1 VVAMKRSQKAGIFSA
16 IIWGSGQV
24 YNRQYI
30 KGIILF
36 LIQALIIFR
45 WRFFNDN
52 LWGLITLG
60 ETETV
65 LKDGLVLHGDNS
77 IVLLILGLIA
87 LTVIA
92 FAIPLYIF
100 SIKDAIKTSNHIE
113 KTGTFISEKEWMAVT
128 WEKSFPYIILFIPA
142 LFILFLIVV
151 PLLFGFLTAFTNYSA
166 PDHLPP
172 RHLVDWVGFQNFKDI
187 FSVPIWN
194 DTFWGVAA
202 WTLVWAVVSTFTC
215 FFGGLLIAVI
225 INSKRVKFK
234 KFWRTI
240 FILPWAIPQLVT
252 LLVFRNMFNGQFG
265 PINQLLRQWGII
277 EKNIP
282 WFSDS
287 TIAKITIIV
296 INIWLGF
303 PYFMAMMTGIMTSI
317 SQELYEAAAIDGA
330 TVRQQFWKITMPLVL
345 FATSP
350 LLIMSFAGNFNNF
363 SVIYFLTEGNPIN
376 PSYKFAGSTDILITW
391 IYKLTKDNRQFHM
404 ASVMSILIF
413 ALVGSISTW
422 NFLRTKTFKEE
433 EMM

>member
-36 LIQALIIFR
+36 LIQALIILR

-92 FAIPLYIF
+92 VAIPLYIF
-100 SIKDAIKTSNHIE
+100 NIKDAARTAKQIE
-113 KTGTFISEKEWMAVT
+113 STGTYTPEKEWLAVT
-128 WEKSFPYIILFIPA
+128 WEKSFPYIVLFIPA
-142 LFILFLIVV
+142 LFILFLCVV

-166 PDHLPP
+166 PEHLPP

-202 WTLVWAVVSTFTC
+202 WTLVWALASTFTC

-240 FILPWAIPQLVT
+240 YILPWAIPQLVT

-303 PYFMAMMTGIMTSI
+303 PYFMAMMTGVMTSI

-345 FATSP
+345 YATSP

-363 SVIYFLTEGNPIN
+363 SVIYFLTGGNPIN

-413 ALVGSISTW
+413 VLVGSISTW
-422 NFLRTKTFKEE
+422 NFLQTKTFKEE
-433 EMM
+433 DMM